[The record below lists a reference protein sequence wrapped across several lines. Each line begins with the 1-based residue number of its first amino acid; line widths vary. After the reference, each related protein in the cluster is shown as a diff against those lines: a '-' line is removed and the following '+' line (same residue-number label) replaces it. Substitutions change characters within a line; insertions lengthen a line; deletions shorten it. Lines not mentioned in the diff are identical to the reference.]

1 MQNTTYSSHSSSQR
15 SNILRRAKRDYP
27 RQTTGR
33 RTGGCGRPLSEMAC
47 EACNAKFN
55 LFKRKKQCVD
65 CLRYFCSECVIK
77 RLDKVFTCDSCGLLS
92 RRPLIRNQIRQIRSR
107 DLRQYLVAKKV
118 SVKGCVEKEDLVHL
132 LMLFA
137 NGTDPCLSSD
147 YSASARAQHA
157 AEGPYSR
164 AVDSALNRME
174 NMPNVSSASNPG
186 ESGEPSDLGANVQTS
201 TEPIRNEDVEM
212 AEEASESS
220 HSSPIISVPLSS
232 DSELLEERPTKSSD
246 VEIEEVFESESNS
259 TEPSTAPEPVVVE
272 QEEVPETSNEK
283 KSDIVTEIPTWSDK
297 VQLSDIKEASE
308 LEYLSIK
315 QLKNLLSTNRVDYKG
330 CIERQDLMNK
340 VSRLWHEYNQ
350 SRKDVEKLSEEELC
364 KICWDAPIECVI
376 LECGHMACCINCGKQ
391 MSECPICK
399 QYVVRVVR
407 FFKA

>member
-1 MQNTTYSSHSSSQR
+1 M
-15 SNILRRAKRDYP
+15 
-27 RQTTGR
+27 
-33 RTGGCGRPLSEMAC
+33 
-47 EACNAKFN
+47 
-55 LFKRKKQCVD
+55 
-65 CLRYFCSECVIK
+65 
-77 RLDKVFTCDSCGLLS
+77 FTCDSCGLLS

-137 NGTDPCLSSD
+137 NGTDQCLNSD
-147 YSASARAQHA
+147 YNTSARVQNAV
-157 AEGPYSR
+157 EGMYSR
-164 AVDSALNRME
+164 VNPALNRME
-174 NMPNVSSASNPG
+174 NMPNVSTASNPG
-186 ESGEPSDLGANVQTS
+186 EPGEPSAPSESSEPSNSGADVQAS
-201 TEPIRNEDVEM
+201 AEPIRNEDVEM

-220 HSSPIISVPLSS
+220 NSSPIISVPLSS
-232 DSELLEERPTKSSD
+232 DNELPEERPTKSND
-246 VEIEEVFESESNS
+246 VEIEEVFEMENNL
-259 TEPSTAPEPVVVE
+259 TGPSTAPEPVIIE

-283 KSDIVTEIPTWSDK
+283 KSDMVTEIPTWSDK

-330 CIERQDLMNK
+330 CIERQELLNK
-340 VSRLWHEYNQ
+340 VLRLWQEYSQ

>member
-1 MQNTTYSSHSSSQR
+1 
-15 SNILRRAKRDYP
+15 
-27 RQTTGR
+27 
-33 RTGGCGRPLSEMAC
+33 MAC
-47 EACNAKFN
+47 DACKAKFN

-77 RLDKVFTCDSCGLLS
+77 RLDKALTCGSCGVLS
-92 RRPLIRNQIRQIRSR
+92 RRPLIRNQIRQMRTR
-107 DLRQYLVAKKV
+107 DLRQYLIAKKV

-137 NGTDPCLSSD
+137 NGTDPCLSPD
-147 YSASARAQHA
+147 GTGARMHYVAGEPH
-157 AEGPYSR
+157 SR
-164 AVDSALNRME
+164 IAPDANRME
-174 NMPNVSSASNPG
+174 SMPNVSTANN
-186 ESGEPSDLGANVQTS
+186 EPAAGGQTS
-201 TEPIRNEDVEM
+201 AESARNEDVEM

-220 HSSPIISVPLSS
+220 DGSPVISVPFS
-232 DSELLEERPTKSSD
+232 DNESPEERPTKSTD
-246 VEIEEVFESESNS
+246 VEIEEIFETDNNP
-259 TEPSTAPEPVVVE
+259 TGPSTTSEPVVIE

-283 KSDIVTEIPTWSDK
+283 KSDMVTEIPTWSDK

-330 CIERQDLMNK
+330 CIERQDLLKK
-340 VSRLWHEYNQ
+340 VSRLWQDYSQ

>member
-1 MQNTTYSSHSSSQR
+1 MQNTTYSTCHSYSVSQH
-15 SNILRRAKRDYP
+15 SDISRRAKRE
-27 RQTTGR
+27 RFR
-33 RTGGCGRPLSEMAC
+33 KRTGDNGRPEMAC

-77 RLDKVFTCDSCGLLS
+77 RFDKVFTCDSCGLLS
-92 RRPLIRNQIRQIRSR
+92 MRPLIRNQIRQIRSR

-137 NGTDPCLSSD
+137 NGTDSSLTSD
-147 YSASARAQHA
+147 HSTSFRTQNVAEEQH
-157 AEGPYSR
+157 SR
-164 AVDSALNRME
+164 VDPPLNRME
-174 NMPNVSSASNPG
+174 NMPNVSTANN
-186 ESGEPSDLGANVQTS
+186 EPGANATDMQGS
-201 TEPIRNEDVEM
+201 AEPVRNEDIEM

-220 HSSPIISVPLSS
+220 HSSPVISVPLSS
-232 DSELLEERPTKSSD
+232 DSESPEERPTKNTD
-246 VEIEEVFESESNS
+246 LLIEEIFGNDSSP
-259 TEPSTAPEPVVVE
+259 TGPSTASQPVIIE

-283 KSDIVTEIPTWSDK
+283 KSDMVTEIPMWSDK

-330 CIERQDLMNK
+330 CIERSDLLNK
-340 VSRLWHEYNQ
+340 VTRLWQEYNQ
-350 SRKDVEKLSEEELC
+350 SRKDVEQLSQEELC

>member
-1 MQNTTYSSHSSSQR
+1 
-15 SNILRRAKRDYP
+15 
-27 RQTTGR
+27 
-33 RTGGCGRPLSEMAC
+33 MAC

-77 RLDKVFTCDSCGLLS
+77 RYDKIFTCDSCGLLS
-92 RRPLIRNQIRQIRSR
+92 MRPLIKNQIRQIRSR
-107 DLRQYLVAKKV
+107 DLRHYLMAKKV

-137 NGTDPCLSSD
+137 NGTDSSLTFD
-147 YSASARAQHA
+147 NSNARTQNAAQESH
-157 AEGPYSR
+157 SR
-164 AVDSALNRME
+164 VDPDLNRME
-174 NMPNVSSASNPG
+174 NMPNVSTANN
-186 ESGEPSDLGANVQTS
+186 EPSANVADVQAS
-201 TEPIRNEDVEM
+201 SEPVRNEDVEM
-212 AEEASESS
+212 AEEANENSQN
-220 HSSPIISVPLSS
+220 SPVISIPLSS
-232 DSELLEERPTKSSD
+232 DSGSPEERPTKNNID
-246 VEIEEVFESESNS
+246 LLIEEIFGNDSSS
-259 TEPSTAPEPVVVE
+259 TGPSTAPQPVIIE

-283 KSDIVTEIPTWSDK
+283 KSDMVTEIPTWSDK

-308 LEYLSIK
+308 LEYLNIK

-330 CIERQDLMNK
+330 CIERSDLLNK
-340 VSRLWHEYNQ
+340 VTRLWQEYNQ
-350 SRKDVEKLSEEELC
+350 SRKDVEQLSQEELC

>member
-1 MQNTTYSSHSSSQR
+1 
-15 SNILRRAKRDYP
+15 
-27 RQTTGR
+27 
-33 RTGGCGRPLSEMAC
+33 MAC

-137 NGTDPCLSSD
+137 NGTDPCLNSD
-147 YSASARAQHA
+147 HSTSARIQNATEEPH
-157 AEGPYSR
+157 SR
-164 AVDSALNRME
+164 VDPTLSRME
-174 NMPNVSSASNPG
+174 NMPNVSTANS
-186 ESGEPSDLGANVQTS
+186 ECVANVQVPV
-201 TEPIRNEDVEM
+201 EPVRNEDVEM
-212 AEEASESS
+212 AEEVSESS
-220 HSSPIISVPLSS
+220 DSSPLISVPFSS
-232 DSELLEERPTKSSD
+232 DNESPEEKPTKSSD
-246 VEIEEVFESESNS
+246 VEIEEIFEGDSNP
-259 TEPSTAPEPVVVE
+259 TGPSTASEPVVTE
-272 QEEVPETSNEK
+272 QEEVPETSNQK
-283 KSDIVTEIPTWSDK
+283 KSDMVTEIPMWSDK

-330 CIERQDLMNK
+330 CIERQDLLNK
-340 VSRLWHEYNQ
+340 VSRLWQEYSQ

>member
-1 MQNTTYSSHSSSQR
+1 
-15 SNILRRAKRDYP
+15 
-27 RQTTGR
+27 
-33 RTGGCGRPLSEMAC
+33 MAC

-55 LFKRKKQCVD
+55 LFKRKKQCAD

-92 RRPLIRNQIRQIRSR
+92 RRPLIRNQIRQMRSR

-137 NGTDPCLSSD
+137 NGTDPYQSYDHST
-147 YSASARAQHA
+147 SARAQNA
-157 AEGPYSR
+157 AEEPHSR
-164 AVDSALNRME
+164 IDPALNRPE
-174 NMPNVSSASNPG
+174 NIPNVSTANNEPVANAPAPAEPG
-186 ESGEPSDLGANVQTS
+186 ADVPAPAEPGADAQAPA
-201 TEPIRNEDVEM
+201 EPATNQDVEM

-220 HSSPIISVPLSS
+220 HSSPVISVPLSS
-232 DSELLEERPTKSSD
+232 DSESPEERPSKSNEI
-246 VEIEEVFESESNS
+246 VEIEEVFENDSNP
-259 TEPSTAPEPVVVE
+259 TGPSTASEPVVTE

-283 KSDIVTEIPTWSDK
+283 KSDMVTEIPTWSDK
-297 VQLSDIKEASE
+297 VQLSDIKNAPE

-330 CIERQDLMNK
+330 CIERRDLLNK
-340 VSRLWHEYNQ
+340 VTRLWQEYNQ

>member
-1 MQNTTYSSHSSSQR
+1 MQNTTYSTCHSRSAPQQ
-15 SNILRRAKRDYP
+15 SNILRRTKREHF
-27 RQTTGR
+27 RK
-33 RTGGCGRPLSEMAC
+33 RTSDNGRPDMAC

-77 RLDKVFTCDSCGLLS
+77 RYDKIFTCDSCGLLS
-92 RRPLIRNQIRQIRSR
+92 MRPLIKNQIRQIRSR
-107 DLRQYLVAKKV
+107 DLRHYLMAKKV

-137 NGTDPCLSSD
+137 NGTDSSLTFD
-147 YSASARAQHA
+147 NSNARTQNAAQESH
-157 AEGPYSR
+157 SR
-164 AVDSALNRME
+164 VDPDLNRME
-174 NMPNVSSASNPG
+174 NMPNVSTANN
-186 ESGEPSDLGANVQTS
+186 EPSANVADVQAS
-201 TEPIRNEDVEM
+201 SEPVRNEDVEM
-212 AEEASESS
+212 AEEANENSQN
-220 HSSPIISVPLSS
+220 SPVISIPLSS
-232 DSELLEERPTKSSD
+232 DSGSPEERPTKNNID
-246 VEIEEVFESESNS
+246 LLIEEIFGNDSSS
-259 TEPSTAPEPVVVE
+259 TGPSTAPQPVIIE

-283 KSDIVTEIPTWSDK
+283 KSDMVTEIPTWSDK

-308 LEYLSIK
+308 LEYLNIK

-330 CIERQDLMNK
+330 CIERSDLLNK
-340 VSRLWHEYNQ
+340 VTRLWQEYNQ
-350 SRKDVEKLSEEELC
+350 SRKDVEQLSQEELC

>member
-1 MQNTTYSSHSSSQR
+1 
-15 SNILRRAKRDYP
+15 
-27 RQTTGR
+27 
-33 RTGGCGRPLSEMAC
+33 MAC

-77 RLDKVFTCDSCGLLS
+77 RLDKVFSCDSCGLLS

-137 NGTDPCLSSD
+137 NGTDSCLSFDHNTSTRTQNATEE
-147 YSASARAQHA
+147 SH
-157 AEGPYSR
+157 SR
-164 AVDSALNRME
+164 VDPVFDGTE
-174 NMPNVSSASNPG
+174 NMPNVSTANN
-186 ESGEPSDLGANVQTS
+186 EPTPDAQVLEQPVRS
-201 TEPIRNEDVEM
+201 EDVEM
-212 AEEASESS
+212 AEEVSESS
-220 HSSPIISVPLSS
+220 HSSPIISVPVSS
-232 DSELLEERPTKSSD
+232 NDESPDERPTRSTD
-246 VEIEEVFESESNS
+246 IEIEEILEVDNNPIEPTVSNTIS
-259 TEPSTAPEPVVVE
+259 EPVIIE
-272 QEEVPETSNEK
+272 HEEVPETPDEK
-283 KSDIVTEIPTWSDK
+283 KSDMVTEIPMWPDK

-308 LEYLSIK
+308 LEYLSVK
-315 QLKNLLSTNRVDYKG
+315 QLKSLLNTNRVDYKG
-330 CIERQDLMNK
+330 CIERSDLLNK
-340 VSRLWHEYNQ
+340 VTRLWREYNQ
-350 SRKDVEKLSEEELC
+350 FRQDVEKLSEAELC

>member
-1 MQNTTYSSHSSSQR
+1 M
-15 SNILRRAKRDYP
+15 
-27 RQTTGR
+27 
-33 RTGGCGRPLSEMAC
+33 
-47 EACNAKFN
+47 
-55 LFKRKKQCVD
+55 
-65 CLRYFCSECVIK
+65 
-77 RLDKVFTCDSCGLLS
+77 
-92 RRPLIRNQIRQIRSR
+92 RPLIRNQIRQIRSR

-137 NGTDPCLSSD
+137 NGTDSSLTSD
-147 YSASARAQHA
+147 NSTSFRTQNVAEEQH
-157 AEGPYSR
+157 SR
-164 AVDSALNRME
+164 VDSPLNRME
-174 NMPNVSSASNPG
+174 NMPNVSTANN
-186 ESGEPSDLGANVQTS
+186 ESGANATDVQGSAEPV
-201 TEPIRNEDVEM
+201 RNEDIEM

-220 HSSPIISVPLSS
+220 HSSPVISVPLSS
-232 DSELLEERPTKSSD
+232 DSESPEERPTKNTD
-246 VEIEEVFESESNS
+246 LLIEEIFGNDSSP
-259 TEPSTAPEPVVVE
+259 TGPSTASQPVIIE

-283 KSDIVTEIPTWSDK
+283 KSDMVTEIPTWSDK

-330 CIERQDLMNK
+330 CIERSDLLNK
-340 VSRLWHEYNQ
+340 VTRLWQEYNQ
-350 SRKDVEKLSEEELC
+350 SRKDVEQLSQEELC